1 MIPYTDQFQPV
12 TVVVRSAALARY
24 VSFEMSLESLNV
36 PLNTHVAR
44 SITAN
49 LAGSLNDI
57 VRNLSTPFVWFI
69 DDDHQFDAFI
79 MLRLMGHDKP
89 VVNGLTNMARPPFH
103 CVIYRGEVESDD
115 EKWSSTFDADAEALL
130 ASARDIRASTPE
142 IDVEA
147 LRNFVRTAGF
157 RRKSKKFRTWAWKDI
172 DDKTGLFPVYA
183 CGMAGMLI
191 KKEVFDAIPGPWF
204 ELGQT
209 NPEEVGE
216 DVYFCEKLRAS
227 EFAIQTP
234 DGPCALW
241 VDLDT
246 VFGHTSPCT
255 AWPVRMENGTWTIR
269 LQWENGQNIV
279 INRPDQPPLV
289 LPTQEEVLASSAK
302 SQNIVTR
309 ARELQISGLSEAAAF
324 QQAMQEAETET
335 V

>member
-1 MIPYTDQFQPV
+1 MLPYTDQFQPV

-57 VRNLSTPFVWFI
+57 IRNLTTPFVWFI
-69 DDDHQFDAFI
+69 DDDHQFDSFI
-79 MLRLMGHDKP
+79 LLRLMEHDKP
-89 VVNGLTNMARPPFH
+89 VVNGLTPMARPPFH
-103 CVIYRGEVESDD
+103 CVIYRGEVESND
-115 EKWSSTFDADAEALL
+115 EKWAASFDEDAVALMKAFEHGGIGIDEL
-130 ASARDIRASTPE
+130 RD
-142 IDVEA
+142 
-147 LRNFVRTAGF
+147 FVRSAGY
-157 RRKSKKFRTWAWKDI
+157 RRKSKKYRTWTWKDI
-172 DDKTGLFPVYA
+172 DSRTGLFPVYS

-191 KKEVFDAIPGPWF
+191 KKEVFDKIPEPWF

-227 EFAIQTP
+227 EFAIQT
-234 DGPCALW
+234 DEGPMALW

-269 LQWENGQNIV
+269 LQWENGQNII
-279 INRPDQPPLV
+279 INRPDQPPVV
-289 LPTQEEVLASSAK
+289 LPTQEEVVASSKK
-302 SQNIVTR
+302 SQSIVER
-309 ARELQISGLSEAAAF
+309 ARELQRGGLSEADAF
-324 QQAMQEAETET
+324 RQAMEEAET
-335 V
+335 VKA